1 MTNKYT
7 AIIGMEVH
15 VELKTKSKMFCGCKN
30 DLDAREPN
38 TNICEVCTAQPGTLP
53 VPNKT
58 AIEWAVKIGTALG
71 CSIREL
77 SKFDRK
83 HYFYPDLPK
92 GYQISQYDEP
102 IAEHGTITLQF
113 PLNDNIREEAKI
125 GITRVHLEEDTAKLL
140 HTAGGDTLVDFNR
153 AGAPLVE
160 IVTDPDFKTAL
171 EAKTYCQELR
181 TLFRYLGISDADME
195 KGHMRCEANISVQES
210 GRWEIKDGKIIPLSG
225 YKLNNKIELKNIN
238 SFKAV
243 EKAIDYETKRQSELL
258 DKGQTWGQE
267 TRGWDDDKGES
278 VLQRIKENATDYRY
292 FPEPDIPPFHPEK
305 IAGKINL
312 PELPQKKRQ
321 RFHEEF
327 NFSYSDAQ
335 ILASDIQLADFA
347 EEVMSELTEW
357 LDSLPETKNK
367 AENVPQA
374 IARLAGGWIT
384 SKLLGILK
392 EKGKEIKDVHFSA
405 ENFAELIALIYTNR
419 VNSTNA
425 QKILTIMAGSGKDID
440 PTHILEDKGW
450 GQVNDEE
457 KIGIV
462 IDDVIKSYPEQVAQF
477 KAGKEPILQFLKGM
491 VMKATEGSADPK
503 VVEKILREKLK

>member
-1 MTNKYT
+1 
-7 AIIGMEVH
+7 
-15 VELKTKSKMFCGCKN
+15 
-30 DLDAREPN
+30 
-38 TNICEVCTAQPGTLP
+38 
-53 VPNKT
+53 
-58 AIEWAVKIGTALG
+58 
-71 CSIREL
+71 
-77 SKFDRK
+77 
-83 HYFYPDLPK
+83 
-92 GYQISQYDEP
+92 
-102 IAEHGTITLQF
+102 
-113 PLNDNIREEAKI
+113 
-125 GITRVHLEEDTAKLL
+125 
-140 HTAGGDTLVDFNR
+140 
-153 AGAPLVE
+153 
-160 IVTDPDFKTAL
+160 
-171 EAKTYCQELR
+171 
-181 TLFRYLGISDADME
+181 
-195 KGHMRCEANISVQES
+195 
-210 GRWEIKDGKIIPLSG
+210 
-225 YKLNNKIELKNIN
+225 
-238 SFKAV
+238 
-243 EKAIDYETKRQSELL
+243 
-258 DKGQTWGQE
+258 
-267 TRGWDDDKGES
+267 
-278 VLQRIKENATDYRY
+278 
-292 FPEPDIPPFHPEK
+292 
-305 IAGKINL
+305 
-312 PELPQKKRQ
+312 
-321 RFHEEF
+321 
-327 NFSYSDAQ
+327 
-335 ILASDIQLADFA
+335 LADFA

-491 VMKATEGSADPK
+491 VMNAIEGSADPK